1 MAKAKGGFL
10 TMGTKRVGVARL
22 QALIEAAR
30 KRDRAAF
37 TDGKGHHS
45 YSELGLGLPW
55 IRNFG
60 SATLNTDSESLTTAN
75 STLFRLALVLE
86 PLGKQSEVVSV
97 EQGTKIFGE
106 TAVVGTDY
114 VLNTAGVTPIPDDLN
129 ITRLT
134 GPLPATLVYSRATQ
148 DIATADQFSLI
159 IFTDNVFTA
168 STVLTLDMHAN
179 NQLDAESFEVVCTG
193 AGNDIVTRQAA
204 TTDLHH
210 DIILTTSGAD
220 TTILA
225 GSYLYFHPQADAD
238 TMTVKGCFRTTG
250 GTITVTSAA

>member
-1 MAKAKGGFL
+1 
-10 TMGTKRVGVARL
+10 MGTKRLGLARV
-22 QALIEAAR
+22 QALMEGMR
-30 KRDRAAF
+30 KRDTAAF

-86 PLGKQSEVVSV
+86 PLGKQTGVVSV
-97 EQGTKIFGE
+97 AQGTKIFGE

-114 VLNTAGVTPIPDDLN
+114 VLNTAGATPIPDDLN

-134 GPLPATLVYSRATQ
+134 GPLPSTLVWTASTT
-148 DIATADQFSLI
+148 DITTADMFSLI
-159 IFTDNVFTA
+159 IFKDNVFTA
-168 STVLTLDMHAN
+168 SQVLTMEMHTN
-179 NQLDAESFEVVCTG
+179 NALDAESFEVVCSG
-193 AGNDIVTRQAA
+193 AGNDIMTRQAA
-204 TTDLHH
+204 TTDGHH
-210 DIILTTSGAD
+210 DIILTASAAD

-225 GSYLYFHPQADAD
+225 GSYLYFYANAATDV
-238 TMTVKGCFRTTG
+238 MTVKGCFRTTG

>member
-1 MAKAKGGFL
+1 
-10 TMGTKRVGVARL
+10 MGTKRLGLARV
-22 QALIEAAR
+22 QALMEGMR
-30 KRDRAAF
+30 KRDTAAF
-37 TDGKGHHS
+37 TDGKGHQS
-45 YSELGLGLPW
+45 YSSLGLGLPW

-86 PLGKQSEVVSV
+86 PLGKQSGVVSV

-114 VLNTAGVTPIPDDLN
+114 TLNTAGVSPIPDDLN

-134 GPLPATLVYSRATQ
+134 GNLPATLVYGNATQ

-159 IFTDNVFTA
+159 IFTGNVFTA
-168 STVLTLDMHAN
+168 SQVLTFGMHAN
-179 NQLDAESFEVVCTG
+179 NELDAESFEVVCTG

-204 TTDLHH
+204 TTDLHQ
-210 DIILTTSGAD
+210 DIVLTASAAA

-225 GSYLYFHPQADAD
+225 GSYLYFHPQANAD

-250 GTITVTSAA
+250 GTITVTTAN